1 MNLRMT
7 IPVLLAA
14 WLSGCDSSSTSLA
27 GTSSETV
34 TGLQILANSAET
46 IVSKIG
52 ESKGGVAARADSRG
66 WWSLFDRISAIL
78 GK

>member
-14 WLSGCDSSSTSLA
+14 WLSGCDSSSTTA

-34 TGLQILANSAET
+34 TGLQILASSAET